1 MTEEQKQPQPTPE
14 TAATA
19 ATEGPGEAEGPP
31 AVEAGPEQP
40 TTPPSEVAETKPSSP
55 WRRRLRRFLWLLAGM
70 VLLYVCGLLS
80 AVVLVVQPLE
90 VRYQQA
96 LLREREL
103 ANQVASLQATLEA
116 QEAQRQA
123 LEREVDQL
131 KDQVAALQEGERQR
145 RQEALLHR
153 AQKGLYKGIA
163 ALYEKDTLTARLALR
178 GALQDLQELTDLAPA
193 DWRDVLQ
200 DLQQELEDLLPQL
213 TATDT
218 TLLRLQRIADALEEV
233 ASQLER

>member
-1 MTEEQKQPQPTPE
+1 MTEEQKQPQPAPQTPPSSPP
-14 TAATA
+14 
-19 ATEGPGEAEGPP
+19 GPAEAEGPS
-31 AVEAGPEQP
+31 APEFP
-40 TTPPSEVAETKPSSP
+40 PVGETTPPGETMEPKPPSP
-55 WRRRLRRFLWLLAGM
+55 WRRRLRRFLWLLAGV

-90 VRYQQA
+90 SQYQQA

-103 ANQVASLQATLEA
+103 NDQIASLQATLEA
-116 QEAQRQA
+116 QEAQLKAMEQTA
-123 LEREVDQL
+123 AQTEAKVASLEEAELR
-131 KDQVAALQEGERQR
+131 R
-145 RQEALLHR
+145 RQEALLNR

-178 GALQDLQELTDLAPA
+178 GALQDLSELSDIAPEE
-193 DWRDVLQ
+193 WRDVLQ

-213 TATDT
+213 TATNT

-233 ASQLER
+233 ANQLER